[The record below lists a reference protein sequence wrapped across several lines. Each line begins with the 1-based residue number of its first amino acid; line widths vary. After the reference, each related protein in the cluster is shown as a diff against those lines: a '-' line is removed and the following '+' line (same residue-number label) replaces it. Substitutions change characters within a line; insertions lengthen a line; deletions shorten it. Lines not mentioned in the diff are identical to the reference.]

1 MASLHDRLV
10 QLTPAQRQQLLQKLA
25 QKRDEKI
32 QAGHAPE
39 ISDAQQRMWLLHQ
52 VTPHSP
58 AYNRPCNLTF
68 SGPLDVAALERSLN
82 EILRRHEVLRTNF
95 VNDLGEIKLQI
106 RSELTL
112 RLEITNVRDQE
123 ELQTLAQA
131 EAQKYF
137 QLDRDPLIRAQLLCI
152 HDREYILLLTFHHII
167 FDGWSE
173 SVFKQELT
181 QLYQAFSQDQPSPLS
196 PLPIQYSD
204 FAHWQRNWLKGDRHQ
219 TQLDYWVKQLQ
230 DLPPLLTI
238 PTDRPRPAVH
248 RHRGDR
254 INWRLDIEQTDRLK
268 RFSQDQGC
276 TLFMTLLAS
285 FQVLLSRYSG
295 QSDIAVGTPIANR
308 VRPELENLIGYFAN
322 TIILRSNLADQP
334 SFTTFLQR
342 VKATAIEAYAHQDI
356 AFDQLITALNPD
368 RDLSFSPLF
377 QVMFGLQPSAKPEG
391 EWFTTTF
398 NSMSCKFDLEV
409 NLQEKN
415 GKIAGFWQYN
425 TDLFDRSTIQQMS
438 VCFTTLLEAI
448 LTGPE
453 TSTSQLSLM
462 EKPSFGINATS
473 INATIATQCIHELFE
488 QQVTRTPQAIALQS
502 PQHQLT
508 YAELNHR
515 ANQLAR
521 YLQTLGIGSEVK
533 VGVLLDRSPE
543 LIITLLAVLKA
554 GGCYVPIDTSYPP
567 HRVQQ
572 ILQDAEVALFVT
584 PSTFASAPLTQYSTQ
599 NLGPTSTA
607 QNLAYIIYT
616 SGSTGQPK
624 GVMIEHRALATFCQS
639 AMETYQLSA
648 RDRVLQFSS
657 IGFDAAV
664 EEIYPCWLAGGTV
677 VLRTDAMM
685 ATSATFLQ
693 YCQDWQISV
702 LDLPTA
708 YWQQLITIMAT
719 SRSQFPPSVRL
730 VIIGGEQV
738 NAAMVNLWF
747 EQRFEQRHQP
757 ALINTYGPTETTVV
771 ATAYTVVAPVGAPA
785 DDIPIGSPLPHTQTY
800 ILDKYLN
807 PVPPGVVG
815 ELYLGGNALAR
826 GYLNQPETTAAAFIP
841 NPFGPGRLYK
851 TGDLVRDRAHGN
863 LQYLGRID
871 QQIKIRGFRVEVSEV
886 ETALLKING
895 VQAAA
900 IIAQSDQSQSLQLI
914 AYVVLQPGDRH
925 LTPAT
930 LKQSLRQQLP
940 SFMVPSTVILL
951 PELPLTRNGKL
962 DRQALPTAILAPDQ
976 PKTQP
981 KTQPRN
987 KLERQLLEIW
997 QQSLGRSEI
1006 GIDDNFFDLGGH
1018 SLLAMQIIAQ
1028 IEQQTGLSLGLNQ
1041 LFQTPTISAIAQFL
1055 IQPTDDQTTP
1065 NIVPMRSGD
1074 NRQPLFLIHAGGPSV
1089 LFYQPLVQELQ
1100 SDRAIY
1106 GIESAFLQAKRPDL
1120 NTIELVAQE
1129 YLQQIRALQPQGP
1142 YHFAGSS
1149 FGGIVAYEM
1158 AQQLQ
1163 QAGERVAALI
1173 LFDRATPLD
1182 RYYLLGG
1189 PDGQT
1194 MLQAL
1199 FTLKRTFITQ
1209 SLRRLLPLSM
1219 RQWYWRMQG
1228 RRYRWARKLGLKIAN
1243 HRQEIYCR
1251 HIEILESY
1259 MPKPYSDQVCIIRAQ
1274 ASPKC
1279 EPLLKPDLG
1288 WSAYAKIQ
1296 VWVNSGGHMSMFDRP
1311 HVELLA
1317 QQIDEILT
1325 LKTPFQTMSAPISA
1339 DLEFDRP
1346 TDPTKTKPPHGP
1358 QTNTP
1363 NS

>member
-1 MASLHDRLV
+1 MASLNDRLT
-10 QLTPAQRQQLLQKLA
+10 QLSPAQRQQLIQKLA
-25 QKRDEKI
+25 QNQASKI
-32 QAGHAPE
+32 QPVEDAPQ
-39 ISDAQQRMWLLHQ
+39 ISDAQQRMWLLDQ

-82 EILRRHEVLRTNF
+82 EILCRHEVLRTNF
-95 VNDLGEIKLQI
+95 VNDLGQIKLQI
-106 RSELTL
+106 RPELTL
-112 RLEITNVRDQE
+112 RLETTNVRDQQQ
-123 ELQTLAQA
+123 LQTLAQA
-131 EAQKYF
+131 EAQRYF

-152 HDREYILLLTFHHII
+152 HDREYILLLTFHHIV

-181 QLYQAFSQDQPSPLS
+181 QLYQAFSQDQPSPLP

-204 FAHWQRNWLKGDRHQ
+204 FAHWQRDWLKGDRRQ
-219 TQLDYWVKQLQ
+219 IQLDYWAKQLQ
-230 DLPPLLTI
+230 DLPPLLPL
-238 PTDRPRPAVH
+238 PTDQPRPAIH

-254 INWRLDIEQTDRLK
+254 INWRLGTEQSDRLK
-268 RFSQDQGC
+268 RFSQAQGC

-334 SFTTFLQR
+334 SFITFLQR
-342 VKATAIEAYAHQDI
+342 VKATAIQAYAHQDI

-391 EWFTTTF
+391 EWSTTTF
-398 NSMSCKFDLEV
+398 NSVSCKFDLEV

-415 GKIAGFWQYN
+415 GVIAGFWQYN

-438 VCFTTLLEAI
+438 ACFATLLEAI
-448 LTGPE
+448 LERPE

-462 EKPSFGINATS
+462 EKPSFS
-473 INATIATQCIHELFE
+473 INATAANQCIHELFE

-502 PQHQLT
+502 PQQQLT
-508 YAELNHR
+508 YAELNYR

-521 YLQTLGIGSEVK
+521 HLQTLGIGSEVK

-567 HRVQQ
+567 HRIQQ

-584 PSTFASAPLTQYSTQ
+584 PSTFSSAPLTQYSTQ
-599 NLGPTSTA
+599 NLGPTSTT

-639 AMETYQLSA
+639 AMETYQLST

-677 VLRTDAMM
+677 LLRTDAMM
-685 ATSATFLQ
+685 ATPATFLQ

-708 YWQQLITIMAT
+708 YWQQLIAIMAT

-747 EQRFEQRHQP
+747 EQGHQP
-757 ALINTYGPTETTVV
+757 TVINTYGPTEATVV
-771 ATAYTVVAPVGAPA
+771 ATAYTVVFQTDSDV
-785 DDIPIGSPLPHTQTY
+785 PIGSPLTHTQTY
-800 ILDKYLN
+800 ILDNYLN

-851 TGDLVRDRAHGN
+851 TGDLVRDRSNGN

-900 IIAQSDQSQSLQLI
+900 IIAQRDPSQSLQLI
-914 AYVVLQPGDRH
+914 AYVVLEPDDRH

-940 SFMVPSTVILL
+940 SFMVPSTIILL
-951 PELPLTRNGKL
+951 PELPLTSNGKL
-962 DRQALPTAILAPDQ
+962 DRQALPTALPTLD
-976 PKTQP
+976 QP

-997 QQSLGRSEI
+997 QQSLGLPGI
-1006 GIDDNFFDLGGH
+1006 GINDDFFDLGGH
-1018 SLLAMQIIAQ
+1018 SLMAMQMIAQ

-1041 LFQTPTISAIAQFL
+1041 LLQTPTISAIAQFL
-1055 IQPTDDQTTP
+1055 VQPTDDQTTP

-1089 LFYQPLVQELQ
+1089 LFYQPLVQQLR
-1100 SDRAIY
+1100 SDRTIY
-1106 GIESAFLQAKRPDL
+1106 GIESAFLHGKRPDL

-1129 YLQQIRALQPQGP
+1129 YLQQIRTLQPQGP

-1173 LFDRATPLD
+1173 LLDRATPLD

-1199 FTLKRTFITQ
+1199 FTLKRTFVTQ

-1219 RQWYWRMQG
+1219 RQWYWKIQG
-1228 RRYRWARKLGLKIAN
+1228 RRYRWARKIGLKIAAD
-1243 HRQEIYCR
+1243 RQEIYCR

-1259 MPKPYSDQVCIIRAQ
+1259 IPKPYGDQVCIIRAY

-1279 EPLLKPDLG
+1279 ERLLKPDLG
-1288 WSAYAKIQ
+1288 WSAYAETQ

-1317 QQIDEILT
+1317 QQIDQILN
-1325 LKTPFQTMSAPISA
+1325 LKTPSQITSVSTSV
-1339 DLEFDRP
+1339 DSEFDRP
-1346 TDPTKTKPPHGP
+1346 IDPTKTKPQYAP

-1363 NS
+1363 NF